1 MALYV
6 LLRVQ
11 LQVERRCE
19 LPNVRNWYLADNA
32 TAPALSAIGVTA
44 DNAVRPPNARY

>member
-1 MALYV
+1 MALYI

-32 TAPALSAIGVTA
+32 TAPAF
-44 DNAVRPPNARY
+44 VRYWSNSGQRG